1 MIQRE
6 TYLKGNPVSRF
17 KVYGHKLEPGKWRT
31 VYKAPIQ
38 CHPMKHSVSHAP
50 MRHSVT

>member
-6 TYLKGNPVSRF
+6 TYFKGNPVSRF
-17 KVYGHKLEPGKWRT
+17 KVYGHKLEPGKWWT

-50 MRHSVT
+50 V